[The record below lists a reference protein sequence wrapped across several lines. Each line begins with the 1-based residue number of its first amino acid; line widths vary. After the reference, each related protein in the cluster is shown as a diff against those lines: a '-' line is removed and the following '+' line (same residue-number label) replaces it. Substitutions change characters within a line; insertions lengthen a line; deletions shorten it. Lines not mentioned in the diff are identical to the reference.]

1 MEQEMLRAS
10 TAAWTQLVSCLAGNE
25 SQAITTI
32 ATRTKV
38 KRYLNARLQSNAVRS
53 ASVRILDKPTLRTLI
68 VSWRDALT
76 GHYGYQVWTA
86 QKAKREGFCAIT
98 GRHIERGDPVFSPR
112 NGKARPANSAAMIA
126 AECSDRQ
133 LLT

>member
-1 MEQEMLRAS
+1 MLRAS
-10 TAAWTQLVSCLAGNE
+10 TAVWAQLVNRLAGNE
-25 SQAITTI
+25 PRAVTTV

-38 KRYLNARLQSNAVRS
+38 KRYLSARLQSKASLS
-53 ASVRILDKPTLRTLI
+53 ASVRILDQPTLRTLI

-86 QKAKREGFCAIT
+86 KKANREGFCAIT

-112 NGKARPANSAAMIA
+112 IGKARPANSAAMIGADCLQRFHA
-126 AECSDRQ
+126 A
-133 LLT
+133 